1 MELWDIYDEQRK
13 LTGRTMER
21 GSAFG
26 EGEYHLVIHVC
37 IFNSSGEL
45 LIQQRQSFKEGWPNL
60 WDVSIGGSALA
71 GENSQTA
78 AERETLEELGI
89 KLELQG
95 IRPRYTINFD
105 HGFDDIYIIQ
115 KDIKIEDLQLQYDEV
130 RDAKWASKE
139 EILKML
145 KVGEFLPYYPGFIEW
160 LFDSRKSYGF
170 LAE

>member
-21 GSAFG
+21 GASFA

-37 IFNSSGEL
+37 IFNFRGEL

-60 WDVSIGGSALA
+60 WDVTIGGSALA

-105 HGFDDIYIIQ
+105 HGFDDIYVLEQEI
-115 KDIKIEDLQLQYDEV
+115 DLRSLKLQYEEV
-130 RDAKWASKE
+130 QNAKWASRE
-139 EILKML
+139 EVLKML
-145 KVGEFLPYYPGFIEW
+145 EAGEFLPYFPGFIEW
-160 LFDSRKSYGF
+160 LFDSRKVYGF
-170 LAE
+170 HRE